1 MMVCSF
7 GNLFHLASTCSV
19 IPFQCPSYLR
29 IQVKPGN
36 PSRLFICF
44 MVGITHPFT
53 SIIGKREN
61 KTKHTHTQTLIDT
74 LRHLLCVCVCVILR
88 VFCPRFQSLSSANLH
103 VLRRSAGEQTP
114 PAPPALSKVGIGG
127 NDGVVVMLPSISFS
141 LRDLRSGNNDYIYI
155 IKPSGCDTMS

>member
-61 KTKHTHTQTLIDT
+61 KTKHTHTNFN
-74 LRHLLCVCVCVILR
+74 RHTPSLSLR
-88 VFCPRFQSLSSANLH
+88 VCLCDFEGFLSQVSEFILGKLACPKAFSRWTNTTSPTSL
-103 VLRRSAGEQTP
+103 VE
-114 PAPPALSKVGIGG
+114 GG
-127 NDGVVVMLPSISFS
+127 NRGKWRCGGDASEYQFFS
-141 LRDLRSGNNDYIYI
+141 KRFE
-155 IKPSGCDTMS
+155 KWQ

>member
-7 GNLFHLASTCSV
+7 RNLFHLASTCSV

-36 PSRLFICF
+36 PSRLFLCF
-44 MVGITHPFT
+44 MVGITHPST
-53 SIIGKREN
+53 SIIGKSEN
-61 KTKHTHTQTLIDT
+61 KTHTNFNRHTSSPSL
-74 LRHLLCVCVCVILR
+74 HVCLCDFE
-88 VFCPRFQSLSSANLH
+88 VFFPRFQSLSSANLH

-127 NDGVVVMLPSISFS
+127 NDVVVVRLPNISFS

-155 IKPSGCDTMS
+155 IKPSGCDR